1 MSSNLI
7 QVKCPRCGHVWY
19 VDVKDL
25 EKQQQ
30 SMFRHLTLESALQP
44 RVTSYRVRCPQDGTY
59 VVVDV
64 KEIDD
69 G

>member
-19 VDVKDL
+19 VDVKEDL
-25 EKQQQ
+25 EKQQ
-30 SMFRHLTLESALQP
+30 SMFKHLTLESAMQP
-44 RVTSYRVRCPQDGTY
+44 QVTSYRVRCPHDGTY
-59 VVVDV
+59 FVVEV